1 MINIVLYVVVWII
14 IIINVRFYIK
24 YKFSLM
30 MLYIILSLG
39 YLILFIKPNFMLLLL
54 FGMINIIIAIVILS
68 YNKKNKE
75 DKEYVITYYIM
86 LLNALVYILIMIIV
100 IIMSYIIPFTH
111 LKTRTRKRYVELE
124 V

>member
-14 IIINVRFYIK
+14 IVINVRFYIK

-54 FGMINIIIAIVILS
+54 FGMINIMIAVVTLL
-68 YNKKNKE
+68 YNKKNNE
-75 DKEYVITYYIM
+75 EKEYIITYYIM
-86 LLNALVYILIMIIV
+86 LLNALVYIFIMIIV
-100 IIMSYIIPFTH
+100 IIIHYIKHFTH
-111 LKTRTRKRYVELE
+111 LKTRKRYVELE